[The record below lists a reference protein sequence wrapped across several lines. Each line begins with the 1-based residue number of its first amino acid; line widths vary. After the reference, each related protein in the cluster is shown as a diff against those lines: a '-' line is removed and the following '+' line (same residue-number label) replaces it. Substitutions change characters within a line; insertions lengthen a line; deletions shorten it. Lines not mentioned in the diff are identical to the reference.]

1 MKKYLIAASMV
12 ALTIAACKK
21 DDRDSGSFVQTVSYP
36 TINFTGGEF
45 YSINT
50 GGSLPEVAA
59 TAYDSMLGESY
70 PVQIVGAESIDNTVP
85 GLYVISATAK
95 NRFGFV
101 RNEQVFIAVT
111 DIPDSVD
118 LSGEYARGAA
128 IATISRLKRGLYRTD
143 DVGGTGG
150 SSKTSAIFAQL
161 NDSTLDLPEQEVE
174 GAGTIEAVN
183 GRVYVNATGDTT
195 ISYRF
200 SQGGAFFNTT
210 ATRVFVK
217 Q

>member
-21 DDRDSGSFVQTVSYP
+21 DDRDSGSFVTDVSYP
-36 TINFTGGEF
+36 TISFTGGEF
-45 YSINT
+45 YSIRT
-50 GGSLPEVAA
+50 GGTLPEVSA
-59 TAYDSMLGESY
+59 TSYDSTLNESY

-85 GLYVISATAK
+85 GLYVISARAK

-101 RNEQVFIAVT
+101 RSEQVFIAVT

-118 LSGEYARGAA
+118 LSGEYARGTA
-128 IATISRLKRGLYRTD
+128 IAVVSRLARGLYRTD
-143 DVGGTGG
+143 NVGGTVGATQ
-150 SSKTSAIFAQL
+150 TSAIFAQL
-161 NDSTLDLPEQEVE
+161 NDSTLDLPEQEVP

-183 GRVYVNATGDTT
+183 AKVYVNATGDTT

-200 SQGGAFFNTT
+200 SNGGGFFNTT